1 MFDRLPPGRLIYLI
15 MTEQE
20 IKKLADE
27 YASEYLPMYQK
38 VVKIAFIDGMQKA
51 YEHMKEKLAVL

>member
-1 MFDRLPPGRLIYLI
+1 

-20 IKKLADE
+20 IKQIAEE
-27 YASEYLPMYQK
+27 YASEYIPQYQK

-51 YEHMKEKLAVL
+51 FEHMKEKLVAL

>member
-1 MFDRLPPGRLIYLI
+1 

-20 IKKLADE
+20 IKKIAEE
-27 YASEYLPMYQK
+27 YASEYIPQYQK

-51 YEHMKEKLAVL
+51 FEHMKDKLSAL

>member
-1 MFDRLPPGRLIYLI
+1 

-20 IKKLADE
+20 IKQLAEE
-27 YASEYLPMYQK
+27 YASEYIPQYQK

-51 YEHMKEKLAVL
+51 FEHMKEKLSAL

>member
-1 MFDRLPPGRLIYLI
+1 